1 VRSSNPYPIN
11 LNLRQLRNILKIDEN
26 MDVNCFN
33 MVVRML
39 ACHAIQLAKYIPRSL
54 HAYKI
59 LCKLLYNHI
68 SLHFASYYYILCN
81 NFKVPPCEKLLTV
94 SSLSFH

>member
-39 ACHAIQLAKYIPRSL
+39 ACHAIQLAKYIPD
-54 HAYKI
+54 HYM
-59 LCKLLYNHI
+59 HI
-68 SLHFASYYYILCN
+68 RFCVNYYIITYHYISPHIITFCATISRFHHVKN
-81 NFKVPPCEKLLTV
+81 YLL
-94 SSLSFH
+94 